1 MGGLSRRGA
10 RGCGKGLK
18 IDIFAL
24 MTHTGTA
31 AVSLI
36 SSTLERP
43 LLASTPLETFNFQV
57 NMLIVDDNRETFYG
71 K

>member
-31 AVSLI
+31 ALI

-57 NMLIVDDNRETFYG
+57 NMLIVDDF
-71 K
+71 

>member
-24 MTHTGTA
+24 MTHTGTNELNLGKA
-31 AVSLI
+31 SFGFDTFGDLQL
-36 SSTLERP
+36 SSEH
-43 LLASTPLETFNFQV
+43 
-57 NMLIVDDNRETFYG
+57 VDC
-71 K
+71 

>member
-24 MTHTGTA
+24 MTHTGTV
-31 AVSLI
+31 AVSLM
-36 SSTLERP
+36 SSALERP
-43 LLASTPLETFNFQV
+43 LFFNFQV
-57 NMLIVDDNRETFYG
+57 NMLIVDDNWETFDG

>member
-43 LLASTPLETFNFQV
+43 LLTPLETFNFQV
-57 NMLIVDDNRETFYG
+57 NMLIVDDKPGDF
-71 K
+71 